1 MNTTSQEFNEIEYDI
16 SNYFIDV
23 DDEIT
28 LEMLVDY
35 FKQPKDEY
43 DDKNKLWKI
52 LYHIIY
58 ELDEFGFAYNTP
70 SEKEFIKKIQN
81 IQ

>member
-1 MNTTSQEFNEIEYDI
+1 MHKIDELLSTYKKENMNKNECP
-16 SNYFIDV
+16 S
-23 DDEIT
+23 EIT

>member
-1 MNTTSQEFNEIEYDI
+1 MHKIDELLSTYKIENMNKNECP
-16 SNYFIDV
+16 S
-23 DDEIT
+23 EIT